1 WLALTDLRLAK
12 ALEGYPPLAFDAGL
26 KHYVRSDSRGN
37 LCVRQVSG
45 DQEIVRLPGL
55 GTHAYHLRFS
65 PDGQFLA
72 AIYHQ
77 QQPALFVWDWRRGQA
92 VLKTGLFGGTD
103 FSPDSRRLVL
113 GDQGSIRFYDLASGK
128 EEKRLALGPGG
139 HQFAFDPKGRRLAVT
154 GGSQANVQIY
164 DLPTDK
170 IVQTFTC
177 PA

>member
-1 WLALTDLRLAK
+1 
-12 ALEGYPPLAFDAGL
+12 
-26 KHYVRSDSRGN
+26 
-37 LCVRQVSG
+37 
-45 DQEIVRLPGL
+45 PGL

-170 IVQTFTC
+170 IVQTLTC
-177 PA
+177 PADAGAMSWRSDGEFLAATGNDGCLYVWSTRTGKQQA